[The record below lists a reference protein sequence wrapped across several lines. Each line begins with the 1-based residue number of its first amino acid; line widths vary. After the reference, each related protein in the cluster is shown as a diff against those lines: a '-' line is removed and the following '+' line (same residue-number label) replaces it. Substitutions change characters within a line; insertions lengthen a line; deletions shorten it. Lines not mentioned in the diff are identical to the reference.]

1 MATARPTDPTTL
13 AAAEAAIATSS
24 TLDPRALGAA
34 LVAGSAAEGD
44 PLATLAADVTAA
56 PFLAGAI
63 SNATAGA
70 AQLPAELQADAA
82 TCIAYLQARAALLTP
97 AVQQAAGTVLA
108 AAAPGLLAASAVT
121 VSWS

>member
-56 PFLAGAI
+56 PFLDGAI

-97 AVQQAAGTVLA
+97 AVQQAAANVLA

-121 VSWS
+121 VSSS